1 MLCSLEA
8 LRWGRADL
16 HTLVPDGD
24 AACAP
29 SSTGGDC
36 AGPPT
41 RDRVAVPGQSA
52 YLTFIG
58 ALIDPPA
65 WLLDLY
71 LSGRRRGISELYAL
85 RKLHES
91 QAAPLFKLNQAFH
104 LCYHSAPHLGM
115 WRGPYKTASEFIEA
129 TWLPFLQM
137 YAHEIAPPHPELAAY
152 LLGQGLR
159 SVIRSLL
166 EDSPAKLESV
176 AMLDCLVA
184 MALGC
189 LHPMAAQERRAAH

>member
-1 MLCSLEA
+1 
-8 LRWGRADL
+8 
-16 HTLVPDGD
+16 
-24 AACAP
+24 
-29 SSTGGDC
+29 
-36 AGPPT
+36 
-41 RDRVAVPGQSA
+41 
-52 YLTFIG
+52 
-58 ALIDPPA
+58 
-65 WLLDLY
+65 
-71 LSGRRRGISELYAL
+71 
-85 RKLHES
+85 
-91 QAAPLFKLNQAFH
+91 
-104 LCYHSAPHLGM
+104 M

-137 YAHEIAPPHPELAAY
+137 YAHEIASPHPELAAY